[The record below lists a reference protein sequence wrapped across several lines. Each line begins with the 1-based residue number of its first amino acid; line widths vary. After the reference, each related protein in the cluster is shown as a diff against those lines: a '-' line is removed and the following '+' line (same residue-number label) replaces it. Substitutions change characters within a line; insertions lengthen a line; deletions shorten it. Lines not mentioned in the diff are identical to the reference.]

1 MDSSKSKMVIMFVL
15 LLIKF
20 EGGWSEGCLDHEIF
34 ALFRLKYF
42 FNDLH
47 DWVDDE
53 GATDC
58 CQWVRVECNNTT
70 DRVIALDLSDTRN
83 WDLGEWYLN
92 ASLFTP
98 FQQLESLDL
107 SWNKIAGCV
116 ENEGLERLSK
126 LNNLKMLDL
135 SENLFDNSI
144 LSFVGRLS
152 SLRSLKLSYNRL
164 EGSID
169 VKELDS
175 LRDLEELD
183 IGWNKI
189 DKFVVSKGLRKLKY
203 LGLSGNKL
211 NHSILSSLTI
221 FSLLRELYLR
231 DTGFKGTF
239 DVREFN
245 SFNNLEALDMSNN
258 EIDNLVVPQG
268 YRGLRNLKSLDL
280 SEVGIRDG
288 SNLLRSMGSFPSL
301 NTLYLTSNNFIDTT
315 SELHNFTNLEYLAL
329 DSSSL
334 HISLLQSIA
343 SFTSL
348 KILTMTNC
356 EVNGVLSGQE
366 LHNFANLE
374 YLALD
379 FSSLHTSLLQ
389 SIASFTSLKK
399 LSMTNCEVN
408 GVLSGQALET
418 LSRLTNLKMLD
429 LRGNLFNNSILSS
442 LAHLSSLT
450 SLDLSENKLEG
461 SINVKEFDSLSNLE
475 ELDMSHNEID
485 NLEVP
490 QGYKGLRKL
499 NYLDLSRVGI
509 RDGSKL
515 LQSMGSFPSLN
526 TLYLRDNNFTDIATT
541 TTQGLER
548 LSNLKRLDL
557 SHNLFNNSILSSVA
571 HLSSLTSLD
580 LSENRL
586 EGSINVKE
594 FDSLSNLEELDMSYN
609 EIDNFEVPQGYRG
622 LRKLKSLYLSNVG
635 VRDGSKLL
643 QSMGSFP
650 SLNTL
655 YLKDNNFTDI
665 ATTTTQALET
675 LSRLSNL
682 TILDLSYNLF
692 NNSILSF
699 VARLSS
705 LTSLDLSYNGLEG
718 SINVKEFDSLSNL
731 EELDMSGNEIDN
743 FKVPQ
748 GYRGLKKLKS
758 LYLSNVGVRDGSKL
772 LQSMGSFPSLNTLYL
787 KDNNFT
793 DIATTTTQGFPHFKS
808 LEHLGMMSTR
818 IALNTNFLQVISESM
833 PSLKY
838 LSLSYSTLGT
848 NSSRILDRGLCS
860 PVHLQ
865 ELYIG
870 SNDLRGSLPWCMTN
884 LTSLRILDVSSNQLT
899 GSISSSPLI
908 HLTSIE
914 KLYLSNNH
922 FQIPISLE
930 PLFNHSR
937 LKTFYADNNELNA
950 EITQSHSLTAP
961 NFQLSRLS
969 LSSGYEDGVTFPKFL
984 YHQHDLETVELSHIK
999 MNGEFPTW
1007 LLENNTKLRQLSL
1020 VNDSLGGP
1028 FRLPIHSHKRLGML
1042 DISNNNFRGHIP
1054 IEIGDVLPSLYLF
1067 NNSMNALD
1075 GSIPSSL
1082 GNMKF
1087 LQILD
1092 LSNNHLTGE
1101 IPEHLA
1107 VGCVNLQSLALS
1119 NNNLQGHMFSR
1130 NFNLINLKWLQLEGN
1145 RFIGEI
1151 PQSLSKCSSLEGLYL
1166 NNNSLS
1172 GKIPRWLGNLTW
1184 LQYIIMPNNHLEG
1197 PIPVEFCQLDLLQ
1210 ILDIS
1215 DNNIS
1220 GSLPSC
1226 FHPLSIKQVHLSKNM
1241 LHGQLK
1247 RGTFFNC
1254 SSLVILDLSYN
1265 RLNGS
1270 IPDWVD
1276 GLSQLSH
1283 LILGHNNLE
1292 GEVLVQLCE
1301 LNQLQL
1307 LDLSNNNLHG
1317 PIPPCFD
1324 NTTLYESY
1332 SNSSSLDEQFEIFF
1346 SIESPQGNVE
1356 KQIHEIFEFTT
1367 KNIVYIYQGKVRSL
1381 LSGLDLSCNKL
1392 IGPIP
1397 PQIGNLTRIQTL
1409 NLSHN
1414 DLIGLIPSTFSNLKH
1429 VESLDLSNNKLN
1441 GKIPHQLVELKTLEV
1456 FSVAYNNLS
1465 GEIPEWT
1472 AQFAT
1477 FNESSYEGNT
1487 FLCGLPLPICRSPA
1501 TMSEASIGN
1510 ERDDNLIDM
1519 DSFFITFTTSYVIVI
1534 FAIVIILYVNSYW
1547 RRRWFYFVEMWI
1559 TSSYYFVVD
1568 NLIPTRFYH

>member
-1 MDSSKSKMVIMFVL
+1 MVIMFVL
-15 LLIKF
+15 LLIIL
-20 EGGWSEGCLDHEIF
+20 EGGWSEGCLDHERF
-34 ALFRLKYF
+34 ALLRLKHFFDDTGSYF
-42 FNDLH
+42 YYWADG
-47 DWVDDE
+47 E

-58 CQWVRVECNNTT
+58 CQWERVECSNTT
-70 DRVIALDLSDTRN
+70 GQVIVLDLFETY
-83 WDLGEWYLN
+83 LGEYSWYLN

-107 SWNKIAGCV
+107 YGNKIVGFV
-116 ENEGLERLSK
+116 ENEGLERL
-126 LNNLKMLDL
+126 N
-135 SENLFDNSI
+135 
-144 LSFVGRLS
+144 
-152 SLRSLKLSYNRL
+152 
-164 EGSID
+164 
-169 VKELDS
+169 
-175 LRDLEELD
+175 
-183 IGWNKI
+183 
-189 DKFVVSKGLRKLKY
+189 
-203 LGLSGNKL
+203 
-211 NHSILSSLTI
+211 
-221 FSLLRELYLR
+221 
-231 DTGFKGTF
+231 
-239 DVREFN
+239 
-245 SFNNLEALDMSNN
+245 
-258 EIDNLVVPQG
+258 
-268 YRGLRNLKSLDL
+268 
-280 SEVGIRDG
+280 
-288 SNLLRSMGSFPSL
+288 
-301 NTLYLTSNNFIDTT
+301 
-315 SELHNFTNLEYLAL
+315 
-329 DSSSL
+329 
-334 HISLLQSIA
+334 
-343 SFTSL
+343 
-348 KILTMTNC
+348 
-356 EVNGVLSGQE
+356 
-366 LHNFANLE
+366 
-374 YLALD
+374 
-379 FSSLHTSLLQ
+379 
-389 SIASFTSLKK
+389 
-399 LSMTNCEVN
+399 
-408 GVLSGQALET
+408 
-418 LSRLTNLKMLD
+418 
-429 LRGNLFNNSILSS
+429 
-442 LAHLSSLT
+442 
-450 SLDLSENKLEG
+450 
-461 SINVKEFDSLSNLE
+461 
-475 ELDMSHNEID
+475 
-485 NLEVP
+485 
-490 QGYKGLRKL
+490 
-499 NYLDLSRVGI
+499 
-509 RDGSKL
+509 
-515 LQSMGSFPSLN
+515 
-526 TLYLRDNNFTDIATT
+526 
-541 TTQGLER
+541 
-548 LSNLKRLDL
+548 NLKRLDL
-557 SHNLFNNSILSSVA
+557 SYNLFNNSILSSVA

-580 LSENRL
+580 LSGNRL

-594 FDSLSNLEELDMSYN
+594 FDSLSNLEELDMSDN
-609 EIDNFEVPQGYRG
+609 EIDNLEVPQGYKG
-622 LRKLKSLYLSNVG
+622 LRKLNYLDLSNVG

-748 GYRGLKKLKS
+748 GYRGLRKLKS

-1075 GSIPSSL
+1075 GSIPSSF

-1254 SSLVILDLSYN
+1254 SSLVTLDLSYN

-1367 KNIVYIYQGKVRSL
+1367 KNIVYIYQGKVLSL

-1510 ERDDNLIDM
+1510 ERDDNLIEM
-1519 DSFFITFTTSYVIVI
+1519 DSFFITFTTSYDGSKPISVH
-1534 FAIVIILYVNSYW
+1534 
-1547 RRRWFYFVEMWI
+1547 R
-1559 TSSYYFVVD
+1559 
-1568 NLIPTRFYH
+1568 NL

>member
-665 ATTTTQALET
+665 ATTTTQELHNFTNLEYLT
-675 LSRLSNL
+675 LHG
-682 TILDLSYNLF
+682 
-692 NNSILSF
+692 
-699 VARLSS
+699 SS
-705 LTSLDLSYNGLEG
+705 LHIS
-718 SINVKEFDSLSNL
+718 
-731 EELDMSGNEIDN
+731 
-743 FKVPQ
+743 
-748 GYRGLKKLKS
+748 
-758 LYLSNVGVRDGSKL
+758 L
-772 LQSMGSFPSLNTLYL
+772 LQSIASLFPSLKNLSISYCEV
-787 KDNNFT
+787 NGVVHG
-793 DIATTTTQGFPHFKS
+793 QGFPHFKS

>member
-1 MDSSKSKMVIMFVL
+1 MVIMFVL

-475 ELDMSHNEID
+475 ELDMSGNEID
-485 NLEVP
+485 NFQVP
-490 QGYKGLRKL
+490 QGYGGLRKL
-499 NYLDLSRVGI
+499 KSLHLSRVGI

-515 LQSMGSFPSLN
+515 LRSMGSFPSLN
-526 TLYLRDNNFTDIATT
+526 TLYLWGNNFT
-541 TTQGLER
+541 
-548 LSNLKRLDL
+548 
-557 SHNLFNNSILSSVA
+557 
-571 HLSSLTSLD
+571 
-580 LSENRL
+580 
-586 EGSINVKE
+586 
-594 FDSLSNLEELDMSYN
+594 
-609 EIDNFEVPQGYRG
+609 
-622 LRKLKSLYLSNVG
+622 
-635 VRDGSKLL
+635 
-643 QSMGSFP
+643 
-650 SLNTL
+650 
-655 YLKDNNFTDI
+655 
-665 ATTTTQALET
+665 ET
-675 LSRLSNL
+675 
-682 TILDLSYNLF
+682 
-692 NNSILSF
+692 
-699 VARLSS
+699 
-705 LTSLDLSYNGLEG
+705 
-718 SINVKEFDSLSNL
+718 
-731 EELDMSGNEIDN
+731 M
-743 FKVPQ
+743 
-748 GYRGLKKLKS
+748 
-758 LYLSNVGVRDGSKL
+758 
-772 LQSMGSFPSLNTLYL
+772 
-787 KDNNFT
+787 
-793 DIATTTTQGFPHFKS
+793 TTTTQGFPHFKS
-808 LEHLGMMSTR
+808 LEHLEMDDAR
-818 IALNTNFLQVISESM
+818 IALNTSFLQIIGELM

-838 LSLSYSTLGT
+838 LSLSYSTPGT
-848 NSSRILDRGLCS
+848 NSIEILDQGLCS
-860 PVHLQ
+860 LMHMQ
-865 ELYIG
+865 ELHIAH
-870 SNDLRGSLPWCMTN
+870 NDLRGSLPWCLANM
-884 LTSLRILDVSSNQLT
+884 TSLRILDVSSNQLT

-914 KLYLSNNH
+914 ELRLSDNH
-922 FQIPISLE
+922 FRIPISLE

-937 LKTFYADNNELNA
+937 LQIFDAYNNEINA
-950 EITQSHSLTAP
+950 EITQSPSLTP
-961 NFQLSRLS
+961 NFQLSHLS
-969 LSSGYEDGVTFPKFL
+969 LSFGYGDGVTFPKFL
-984 YHQHDLETVELSHIK
+984 YHQHDLVNVDLSHIK
-999 MNGEFPTW
+999 MNGGFPNW
-1007 LLENNTKLRQLSL
+1007 LLENNTRLETLSL
-1020 VNDSLGGP
+1020 VNDSLAGP
-1028 FRLPIHSHKRLGML
+1028 FRLPIHSHKQLRLL
-1042 DISNNNFRGHIP
+1042 DVSNNNFQGHIP
-1054 IEIGDVLPSLYLF
+1054 VEIGDILPSLISF
-1067 NNSMNALD
+1067 NISMNALN
-1075 GSIPSSL
+1075 GSIPSSF
-1082 GNMKF
+1082 GNINS

-1092 LSNNHLTGE
+1092 LSNNQLIGE

-1107 VGCVNLQSLALS
+1107 VGCVNLEYLTLS
-1119 NNNLQGHMFSR
+1119 NNNLEGHMFTR
-1130 NFNLINLKWLQLEGN
+1130 NFNLTNLRWLQLESN
-1145 RFIGEI
+1145 HFVGEI

-1172 GKIPRWLGNLTW
+1172 GKIPRWLGNLKG
-1184 LQYIIMPNNHLEG
+1184 LKHIIMPENHLEG
-1197 PIPVEFCQLDLLQ
+1197 PIPMEFCQLYSLQ
-1210 ILDIS
+1210 LLDIS

-1226 FHPLSIKQVHLSKNM
+1226 FHLLSIEQVHLSKNM
-1241 LHGQLK
+1241 LRGQLK

-1254 SSLVILDLSYN
+1254 SSLVTLDLSYN

-1270 IPDWVD
+1270 IPNWVD
-1276 GLSQLSH
+1276 GLSQLRH

-1292 GEVLVQLCE
+1292 GEVPVQLCG

-1317 PIPPCFD
+1317 HIPPCFD
-1324 NTTLYESY
+1324 NTTLHESY
-1332 SNSSSLDEQFEIFF
+1332 SNSSSLKPFEI
-1346 SIESPQGNVE
+1346 SLVMESGMIYAE

-1367 KNIVYIYQGKVRSL
+1367 KNIAHIYQGKVLSL

-1392 IGPIP
+1392 IGHIP

-1414 DLIGLIPSTFSNLKH
+1414 NLIGSIPSTFSNLKQI
-1429 VESLDLSNNKLN
+1429 ESLDLSYNKLN
-1441 GKIPHQLVELKTLEV
+1441 GKIPHQLMELNALAV

-1465 GEIPEWT
+1465 GEIPECK

-1477 FNESSYEGNT
+1477 FNERSYEGNT

-1501 TMSEASIGN
+1501 TMPEASIGN
-1510 ERDDNLIDM
+1510 ERDDNLIDI
-1519 DSFFITFTTSYVIVI
+1519 DSFFITFTTSYIIVI
-1534 FAIVIILYVNSYW
+1534 FGIVIVLYVNSYW
-1547 RRRWFYFVEMWI
+1547 RHRWFYFVEMWI
-1559 TSSYYFVVD
+1559 TSCYYFVVD
-1568 NLIPTRFYH
+1568 NLIPTRFCH

>member
-490 QGYKGLRKL
+490 QGY
-499 NYLDLSRVGI
+499 
-509 RDGSKL
+509 
-515 LQSMGSFPSLN
+515 
-526 TLYLRDNNFTDIATT
+526 
-541 TTQGLER
+541 
-548 LSNLKRLDL
+548 
-557 SHNLFNNSILSSVA
+557 
-571 HLSSLTSLD
+571 
-580 LSENRL
+580 
-586 EGSINVKE
+586 
-594 FDSLSNLEELDMSYN
+594 
-609 EIDNFEVPQGYRG
+609 RG

-793 DIATTTTQGFPHFKS
+793 DIATTTTQELHNFTNLEYLTLHGSSLHISLLQSIASLFPSLKNLSISYCEVNGVVHGQGFPHFKS

>member
-622 LRKLKSLYLSNVG
+622 LR
-635 VRDGSKLL
+635 
-643 QSMGSFP
+643 
-650 SLNTL
+650 
-655 YLKDNNFTDI
+655 
-665 ATTTTQALET
+665 
-675 LSRLSNL
+675 
-682 TILDLSYNLF
+682 
-692 NNSILSF
+692 
-699 VARLSS
+699 
-705 LTSLDLSYNGLEG
+705 
-718 SINVKEFDSLSNL
+718 
-731 EELDMSGNEIDN
+731 
-743 FKVPQ
+743 
-748 GYRGLKKLKS
+748 KLKS

>member
-475 ELDMSHNEID
+475 ELDMSGNEID
-485 NLEVP
+485 NFQVP
-490 QGYKGLRKL
+490 QDYGGLRKL
-499 NYLDLSRVGI
+499 KSLHLSRVGI

-515 LQSMGSFPSLN
+515 LRSMGSFPSLN
-526 TLYLRDNNFTDIATT
+526 TLYLWGNNFTETMTT
-541 TTQGLER
+541 TTQELHNFTNLEY
-548 LSNLKRLDL
+548 LTLD
-557 SHNLFNNSILSSVA
+557 H
-571 HLSSLTSLD
+571 SSLHIS
-580 LSENRL
+580 
-586 EGSINVKE
+586 
-594 FDSLSNLEELDMSYN
+594 
-609 EIDNFEVPQGYRG
+609 
-622 LRKLKSLYLSNVG
+622 
-635 VRDGSKLL
+635 LL
-643 QSMGSFP
+643 QSIASISP
-650 SLNTL
+650 SLKN
-655 YLKDNNFTDI
+655 
-665 ATTTTQALET
+665 
-675 LSRLSNL
+675 LSMCGCE
-682 TILDLSYNLF
+682 I
-692 NNSILSF
+692 
-699 VARLSS
+699 
-705 LTSLDLSYNGLEG
+705 NG
-718 SINVKEFDSLSNL
+718 V
-731 EELDMSGNEIDN
+731 
-743 FKVPQ
+743 V
-748 GYRGLKKLKS
+748 RG
-758 LYLSNVGVRDGSKL
+758 
-772 LQSMGSFPSLNTLYL
+772 
-787 KDNNFT
+787 
-793 DIATTTTQGFPHFKS
+793 QGFPHFKS
-808 LEHLGMMSTR
+808 LEHLEMDDAR
-818 IALNTNFLQVISESM
+818 IALNTSFLQIIGELM

-838 LSLSYSTLGT
+838 LSLSYSTPGT
-848 NSSRILDRGLCS
+848 NSIEILDQGLCS
-860 PVHLQ
+860 LMHMQ
-865 ELYIG
+865 ELHIAH
-870 SNDLRGSLPWCMTN
+870 NDLRGSLPWCLANM
-884 LTSLRILDVSSNQLT
+884 TSLRILDVSSNQLT

-914 KLYLSNNH
+914 ELRLSDNH
-922 FQIPISLE
+922 FRIPISLE

-937 LKTFYADNNELNA
+937 LQIFDAYNNEINA
-950 EITQSHSLTAP
+950 EITQSPSLTP
-961 NFQLSRLS
+961 NFQLSHLS
-969 LSSGYEDGVTFPKFL
+969 LSFGYGDGVTFPKFL
-984 YHQHDLETVELSHIK
+984 YHQHDLVNVDLSHIK
-999 MNGEFPTW
+999 MNGGFPNW
-1007 LLENNTKLRQLSL
+1007 LLENNTRLETLSL
-1020 VNDSLGGP
+1020 VNDSLAGP
-1028 FRLPIHSHKRLGML
+1028 FRLPIHSHKQLRLL
-1042 DISNNNFRGHIP
+1042 DVSNNNFQGHIP
-1054 IEIGDVLPSLYLF
+1054 VEIGDILPSLISF
-1067 NNSMNALD
+1067 NISMNALN
-1075 GSIPSSL
+1075 GSIPSSF
-1082 GNMKF
+1082 GNINS

-1092 LSNNHLTGE
+1092 LSNNQLIGE

-1107 VGCVNLQSLALS
+1107 VGCVNLEYLTLS
-1119 NNNLQGHMFSR
+1119 NNNLEGHMFTR
-1130 NFNLINLKWLQLEGN
+1130 NFNLTNLRWLQLESN
-1145 RFIGEI
+1145 HFVGEI

-1172 GKIPRWLGNLTW
+1172 GKIPRWLGNLKG
-1184 LQYIIMPNNHLEG
+1184 LKHIIMPENHLEG
-1197 PIPVEFCQLDLLQ
+1197 PIPVEFCQLDWLQ

-1226 FHPLSIKQVHLSKNM
+1226 FHPLSVEQVHLSKNM

-1247 RGTFFNC
+1247 RGTFFN
-1254 SSLVILDLSYN
+1254 SYSLVTLDLSYN
-1265 RLNGS
+1265 RLNGNIS
-1270 IPDWVD
+1270 DWVD

>member
-239 DVREFN
+239 DVRVLSLGMFVEFN

-258 EIDNLVVPQG
+258 EIDNLVVPQDYG
-268 YRGLRNLKSLDL
+268 GLRKLKSLHL
-280 SEVGIRDG
+280 SRVGIRDG
-288 SNLLRSMGSFPSL
+288 SKLLRSMGSFPSL
-301 NTLYLTSNNFIDTT
+301 NTLYLW
-315 SELHNFTNLEYLAL
+315 
-329 DSSSL
+329 
-334 HISLLQSIA
+334 
-343 SFTSL
+343 
-348 KILTMTNC
+348 
-356 EVNGVLSGQE
+356 G
-366 LHNFANLE
+366 
-374 YLALD
+374 
-379 FSSLHTSLLQ
+379 
-389 SIASFTSLKK
+389 
-399 LSMTNCEVN
+399 
-408 GVLSGQALET
+408 
-418 LSRLTNLKMLD
+418 
-429 LRGNLFNNSILSS
+429 
-442 LAHLSSLT
+442 
-450 SLDLSENKLEG
+450 
-461 SINVKEFDSLSNLE
+461 
-475 ELDMSHNEID
+475 
-485 NLEVP
+485 
-490 QGYKGLRKL
+490 
-499 NYLDLSRVGI
+499 
-509 RDGSKL
+509 
-515 LQSMGSFPSLN
+515 
-526 TLYLRDNNFTDIATT
+526 NNFT
-541 TTQGLER
+541 
-548 LSNLKRLDL
+548 
-557 SHNLFNNSILSSVA
+557 
-571 HLSSLTSLD
+571 
-580 LSENRL
+580 
-586 EGSINVKE
+586 
-594 FDSLSNLEELDMSYN
+594 
-609 EIDNFEVPQGYRG
+609 
-622 LRKLKSLYLSNVG
+622 
-635 VRDGSKLL
+635 
-643 QSMGSFP
+643 
-650 SLNTL
+650 
-655 YLKDNNFTDI
+655 
-665 ATTTTQALET
+665 ET
-675 LSRLSNL
+675 
-682 TILDLSYNLF
+682 
-692 NNSILSF
+692 
-699 VARLSS
+699 
-705 LTSLDLSYNGLEG
+705 
-718 SINVKEFDSLSNL
+718 
-731 EELDMSGNEIDN
+731 M
-743 FKVPQ
+743 
-748 GYRGLKKLKS
+748 
-758 LYLSNVGVRDGSKL
+758 
-772 LQSMGSFPSLNTLYL
+772 
-787 KDNNFT
+787 
-793 DIATTTTQGFPHFKS
+793 TTTTQGFPHFKS
-808 LEHLGMMSTR
+808 LEHLEMDDAR
-818 IALNTNFLQVISESM
+818 IALNTSFLQIIGELM

-838 LSLSYSTLGT
+838 LSLSYSTPGT
-848 NSSRILDRGLCS
+848 NSIGILDQGLCS
-860 PVHLQ
+860 LMHMQ
-865 ELYIG
+865 ELHIAH
-870 SNDLRGSLPWCMTN
+870 NDLRGSLPWCLANM
-884 LTSLRILDVSSNQLT
+884 TSLRILDVSSNQLT

-914 KLYLSNNH
+914 ELRLSDNH
-922 FQIPISLE
+922 FRIPISLE

-937 LKTFYADNNELNA
+937 LQIFDAYNNEINA
-950 EITQSHSLTAP
+950 EITQSPSLTP
-961 NFQLSRLS
+961 NFQLSHLS
-969 LSSGYEDGVTFPKFL
+969 LSFGYGDGVTFPKFL
-984 YHQHDLETVELSHIK
+984 YHQHDLVNVDLSHIK
-999 MNGEFPTW
+999 MNGGFPNW
-1007 LLENNTKLRQLSL
+1007 LLENNTRLETLSL
-1020 VNDSLGGP
+1020 VNDSLAGP
-1028 FRLPIHSHKRLGML
+1028 FRLPIHSHKQLGLL
-1042 DISNNNFRGHIP
+1042 DVSNNNFQGHIP
-1054 IEIGDVLPSLYLF
+1054 VEIGDILPSLISF
-1067 NNSMNALD
+1067 NISMNALN
-1075 GSIPSSL
+1075 GSIPSSF
-1082 GNMKF
+1082 GNINS

-1092 LSNNHLTGE
+1092 LSNNQLIGE

-1107 VGCVNLQSLALS
+1107 VGCVNLEYLTLS
-1119 NNNLQGHMFSR
+1119 NNNLEGHMFTR
-1130 NFNLINLKWLQLEGN
+1130 NFNLTNLRWLQLESN
-1145 RFIGEI
+1145 HFVGEI

-1172 GKIPRWLGNLTW
+1172 GKIPRWLGNLKG
-1184 LQYIIMPNNHLEG
+1184 LKHIIMPENHLEG
-1197 PIPVEFCQLDLLQ
+1197 PIPMEFCQLYSLQ
-1210 ILDIS
+1210 LLDIS

-1226 FHPLSIKQVHLSKNM
+1226 FHLLSIEQVHLSKNM

-1254 SSLVILDLSYN
+1254 SSLVTLDLSYN

-1270 IPDWVD
+1270 IPNWVD
-1276 GLSQLSH
+1276 GLSQLRH

-1292 GEVLVQLCE
+1292 GEVPVQLCG

-1317 PIPPCFD
+1317 HIPPCFD
-1324 NTTLYESY
+1324 NTTLHESY
-1332 SNSSSLDEQFEIFF
+1332 SNSSSLKPFET
-1346 SIESPQGNVE
+1346 SLVMESGMIYAE

-1367 KNIVYIYQGKVRSL
+1367 KNIAHIYQGKVLSL

-1392 IGPIP
+1392 IGHIP

-1414 DLIGLIPSTFSNLKH
+1414 NLIGSIPSTFSNLKQI
-1429 VESLDLSNNKLN
+1429 ESLDLSYNKLN
-1441 GKIPHQLVELKTLEV
+1441 GKIPHQLVELNALAV

-1465 GEIPEWT
+1465 GEIPECK

-1477 FNESSYEGNT
+1477 FNERSYEGNT

-1501 TMSEASIGN
+1501 TMPEASIGN
-1510 ERDDNLIDM
+1510 ERDDNLIDI
-1519 DSFFITFTTSYVIVI
+1519 DRVFRIQFDPLNPS
-1534 FAIVIILYVNSYW
+1534 N
-1547 RRRWFYFVEMWI
+1547 
-1559 TSSYYFVVD
+1559 
-1568 NLIPTRFYH
+1568 P